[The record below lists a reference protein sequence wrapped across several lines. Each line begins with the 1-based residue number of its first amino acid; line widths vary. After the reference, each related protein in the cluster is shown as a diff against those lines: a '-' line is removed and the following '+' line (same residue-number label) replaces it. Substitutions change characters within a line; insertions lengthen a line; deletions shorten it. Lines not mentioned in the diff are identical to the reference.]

1 MNDSMMNGTNGQIH
15 ESANHHQHQP
25 SFIFYLL
32 LPLVRYLIR
41 GCTRHDAIALLLS
54 INPMSSFLRR
64 TSTDEV
70 EEKKNDSAMGSSND
84 NNYADKYPTS
94 ASFSFDNSDTKT
106 KNSTNSPRSSG
117 RELMG
122 EDSSD
127 EFIITGAGGNVVTD
141 RHQHRPGTAGT
152 VETFASDA
160 AIVMNGSGD
169 NDEPLVNIMN
179 NNSKDA
185 ATIITMDDDETN
197 ANDNANTNN
206 NKLLSMLPKWS
217 DALSTPPHT
226 SPLYTP
232 ASDMSIIKQNLHG
245 LGLKYSIDRTKV
257 LSRTGK
263 NCSNLLVE
271 IAALHEDLATSLNKQ
286 QLQCQLV
293 SPTPTPQTVSLQQAS
308 SSSPSA
314 IGGSTLPMTEFNQ
327 QVTTCIS
334 SFIQQTSSFAQCI
347 QHDIA
352 RPYQESAANL
362 LEESTH
368 HYAQYTASRGK
379 CATVRKEAI
388 KSRKRYVESMN
399 HLDGSFGALR
409 KARSGKAK
417 RNRKNGAAAESSGS
431 SSNTTNEEVVV
442 VVPSGSNG
450 KDNEGGGDTSTTN
463 DNPSPTSR
471 GGGEENDTHPQA
483 NNGSVD
489 VSLLWEEE
497 LRTFGKER
505 NLVKQCE
512 GVIRAAEDLKVAQTN
527 YSTSVAEENAAVDDC
542 VDVER
547 MVLDSIQR
555 LEEVRHIYISH
566 ILYDCGCV
574 VRSISFARHT

>member
-15 ESANHHQHQP
+15 ESANHHLP
-25 SFIFYLL
+25 SSIFYLL

-106 KNSTNSPRSSG
+106 KNNTNSPHSSG
-117 RELMG
+117 HELMG

-169 NDEPLVNIMN
+169 NDEPLLNIMN
-179 NNSKDA
+179 NNPKDA

-197 ANDNANTNN
+197 ANANTNTTNN

-293 SPTPTPQTVSLQQAS
+293 SPTPPTTVSL
-308 SSSPSA
+308 
-314 IGGSTLPMTEFNQ
+314 Q

-431 SSNTTNEEVVV
+431 NSNTNNNEVVVV
-442 VVPSGSNG
+442 VVPSRSNS

-555 LEEVRHIYISH
+555 LEEVRHTYISYMH